1 MHLSFS
7 SIKDFNFCP
16 FYYKLT
22 RIEKLKP
29 FKGNIYTAFGT
40 AVHSVCEQM
49 LLRRGG
55 RFDST
60 SYFKKELD
68 REISL
73 LEEEI
78 SPSQKK
84 EFLESGLKIIDS
96 VPVFMKEK
104 FGDFDVV
111 DTEKDL
117 RVPISF
123 TEDLINDYDFVGFV
137 DCIIKTSDGKYHI
150 IDWKTCSWGWD
161 AKRKTDTM
169 TTYQLSY
176 YKIFYNL
183 MTGVDFDNIETHFV
197 LLKRTTKNFPIE
209 LVNVSNGKKKA
220 NNALKL
226 LETAAYNVDNENF
239 IKNKLSCSKCDFH
252 KTEHCP

>member
-22 RIEKLKP
+22 RIDKLKP
-29 FKGNIYTAFGT
+29 FKGNIFTAFGT

-49 LLRRGG
+49 LLRQEK
-55 RFDST
+55 RFDYPSF
-60 SYFKKELD
+60 FKREMNK
-68 REISL
+68 EISL

-78 SPSQKK
+78 SPAQVQ
-84 EFLESGLKIIDS
+84 EFIKSGLKIIES
-96 VPVFMKEK
+96 VPKFMKDK
-104 FGDFDVV
+104 FGDYEVI

-117 RVPISF
+117 RVPIVLD
-123 TEDLINDYDFVGFV
+123 TELINDFDFVGFV
-137 DCIIKTSDGKYHI
+137 DCIIKTSDGRYHI

-161 AKRKTDTM
+161 ARRKSDTM

-176 YKIFYNL
+176 YKVFYNL
-183 MTGVDFDNIETHFV
+183 MTGVNFDNIDTHFV
-197 LLKRTTKNFPIE
+197 LLKRNTKQFPIE
-209 LVNVSNGKKKA
+209 LVNVSNGKKKT

-239 IKNKLSCSKCDFH
+239 IKNKLSCSKCDFNRT
-252 KTEHCP
+252 KYCP